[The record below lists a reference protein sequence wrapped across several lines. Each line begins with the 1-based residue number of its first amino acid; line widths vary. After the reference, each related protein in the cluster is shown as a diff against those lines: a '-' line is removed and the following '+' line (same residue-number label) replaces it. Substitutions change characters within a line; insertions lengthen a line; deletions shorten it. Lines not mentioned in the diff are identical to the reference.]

1 MSVTDEIAK
10 LNELKESGAITEE
23 EFDTAKAELLQ
34 KMSVESQPAEKSN
47 MMDDENTWGMFIHL
61 SQLTAIVSGGLGYIL
76 PIVLWQI
83 KKDKSANIDAHG
95 KNATNW
101 IISAFIYGVVSG
113 ILCFVLI
120 GFLMAAVLGVL
131 CIVFP
136 IIAGLKAK
144 DGIVWQYPMAIKFFK

>member
-34 KMSVESQPAEKSN
+34 KMSVESQQPEKK
-47 MMDDENTWGMFIHL
+47 DFLEDENTWGMFIHL
-61 SQLTAIVSGGLGYIL
+61 SQLTAFVSAGLGYIL
-76 PIVLWQI
+76 PVVLWQI
-83 KKDKSANIDAHG
+83 KKEKSAVIDAHG

-101 IISAFIYGVVSG
+101 IISAFIYGAISG
-113 ILCFVLI
+113 ILCFVII

-136 IIAGLKAK
+136 IIAGIKANN
-144 DGIVWQYPMAIKFFK
+144 GIVWAYPMAIKFFK